1 MEMSVTSN
9 SIVERS
15 PERLRLRSICWCITL
30 AAALG
35 TGLHAQEVTT
45 KAPASTVTGSGTG
58 KLSTPLD
65 PEPADDPSVLPQDP
79 STERYPDAVPI
90 PEANARKAV
99 LKSLHQSWNGD
110 HYLLQ
115 GDVSIQYGDYQVEAD
130 RIEYNNAT
138 GDAEATGHVHV
149 TGHSNAET
157 MNASRAT
164 LNIQDETG
172 RFYNVHGSVGMRA
185 TPRGNVYTTEN
196 PFLFSGR
203 MVVKTGPEAF
213 DIYDG
218 TVTSCQLSRPDWQLA
233 AAHFSVQDGKARAKR
248 TTFRLLNFP
257 VFFLPY
263 VTHPARQDQRQS
275 GFLIPIA
282 GNSSS
287 KGIVTGEQVYLV
299 LGRSAGLTV
308 GAQYFSRRG
317 WEQAATLR
325 WRGNGLN
332 FLNTHY
338 AGLLDRGFHQSTQVI
353 NAAGVVTGTTN
364 IYVNQGGE
372 DVTVNGRKDFSDHT
386 RVATSVEY
394 LSSYIYREAFTNNF
408 NQAVSS
414 DITSYAYGT
423 HDHNGFATSIEADR
437 YQGLKV
443 VSTGNQIRI
452 FHAPLLQADAME
464 RRLGTTPFVW
474 SGTAQYTALKRTQ
487 GTPAAQTG
495 FATNFVN
502 RLDLHPRLALPFA
515 AGGFHFR
522 PEVGLRDTYY
532 QHSRANTP
540 LPGPAPTELAPSLNR
555 LLAEAEFE
563 MRAPVLQRDFDT
575 GPFARLLGRQA
586 RHTIE
591 PQLRYRYANGVD
603 AFSRTLRFDETDVVS
618 NKNELE
624 YGFVQRLFLR
634 PTKSRD
640 CEAGELPDVL
650 SSEVPDSGSST
661 ETPATCGGARETLR
675 WKLVQRAYFDPT
687 FGGVGVIVNN
697 RRNVLDT
704 TLDLSGVAF
713 LTDQRATS
721 PIVSEMKLS
730 ASDHVDV
737 EWDMN
742 YDTHAGKFTQSNT
755 FVNYHRGN
763 YFGGLSHARLNAP
776 GRFSTGTGTGTDTI
790 TSGTSNFSQLRL
802 LVGYGTPTKPGLSLA
817 ANVGLDLSA
826 LRPQSTATNIMH
838 AVQTQYATAQ
848 FAYNWNCC
856 GFSAE
861 YRKYELG
868 SVRNENAYRFNFTL
882 ANIGTAGN
890 LRRAERLF

>member
-1 MEMSVTSN
+1 MVVSVTDKA
-9 SIVERS
+9 IAARALQ
-15 PERLRLRSICWCITL
+15 RYDLRSICWCITL
-30 AAALG
+30 AGLFSA
-35 TGLHAQEVTT
+35 GLHAQGVTS
-45 KAPASTVTGSGTG
+45 KAPAVTSDGSGTG
-58 KLSTPLD
+58 TPSTLLD
-65 PEPADDPSVLPQDP
+65 PQTANDPSILPQDP
-79 STERYPDAVPI
+79 SAEHYPNAVPI

-99 LKSLHQSWNGD
+99 LKSLRQRWNGD
-110 HYLLQ
+110 RYTLE
-115 GDVSIQYGDYQVEAD
+115 GDVGIQYGDYQVEAD
-130 RIEYNNAT
+130 TIEYNDAT
-138 GDAEATGHVHV
+138 GDAEATGHVHI
-149 TGHSNAET
+149 TGNNNAET
-157 MNASRAT
+157 ITASRAI
-164 LNIQDETG
+164 LNVRDQTG
-172 RFYNVHGSVGMRA
+172 HFYDVHGSVGVRA
-185 TPRGNVYTTEN
+185 TARGNVYTTEN
-196 PFLFSGR
+196 PFLFTGR

-218 TVTSCQLSRPDWQLA
+218 TVTSCQLPHPDWQLA
-233 AAHFSVQDGKARAKR
+233 AAHFAVRDGKARATR
-248 TTFRLLNFP
+248 TTFRLLNVP
-257 VFFLPY
+257 VLFLPY
-263 VTHPARQDQRQS
+263 ATHPARQDERQS
-275 GFLIPIA
+275 GFLIPII

-287 KGIVTGEQVYLV
+287 KGIVTGEQVYVV

-332 FLNTHY
+332 FLNAHY
-338 AGLLDRGFHQSTQVI
+338 SGLLDRGFYQSTSVT

-364 IYVNQGGE
+364 TYVNQGGE
-372 DVTVNGRKDFSDHT
+372 DATISGRKDFDEHT
-386 RVATSVEY
+386 RVASSVEY

-423 HDHNGFATSIEADR
+423 HDLHGFVTSLEADR
-437 YQGLKV
+437 YQGLKRV
-443 VSTGNQIRI
+443 RTGDQIRI
-452 FHAPLLQADAME
+452 FHSPLLQADALE

-487 GTPAAQTG
+487 GTPAGLTG

-515 AGGFHFR
+515 AAGFHFR

-540 LPGPAPTELAPSLNR
+540 LPGPAPTELGASLNR
-555 LLAEAEFE
+555 LLAEADFDL
-563 MRAPVLQRDFDT
+563 RAPVLERDFNT
-575 GPFARLLGRQA
+575 GPFARFLGRQA

-591 PQLRYRYANGVD
+591 PQMHYRYASGVD
-603 AFSRTLRFDETDVVS
+603 AFSRTLRFDTTDVVS

-634 PTKSRD
+634 PTKQRD
-640 CEAGELPDVL
+640 CGTGDSADVL
-650 SSEVPDSGSST
+650 SGDVPDSGGT
-661 ETPATCGGARETLR
+661 ETPSTCGGSRETLR

-687 FGGVGVIVNN
+687 FGGIIVNN
-697 RRNVLDT
+697 LRNVLDT

-730 ASDHVDV
+730 ATDHIDL

-755 FVNYHRGN
+755 FLDYHRGS

-790 TSGTSNFSQLRL
+790 TSGTSDFSQLRL
-802 LVGYGTPTKPGLSLA
+802 LLGYGKPTKQGLSLA
-817 ANVGLDLSA
+817 ANVGLDLSSV
-826 LRPQSTATNIMH
+826 RPQSTATNI
-838 AVQTQYATAQ
+838 VRGLQTQYATAQ